1 MESTPPSPSEGLG
14 TFLHT
19 AKGAGVPDES
29 LVGVLTAVGWS
40 RRRVYRALGVYYAD
54 TLGRPI
60 PRDVAPVEDAR
71 DAFLYLLN
79 FITLGFWTVA
89 LGRIF
94 YVLIE
99 RAFPDAAAPPY
110 FHLSLVN
117 ELAWPLAAVLVA
129 FPTFALIARRIALV
143 LRTRPDAAGS
153 GVRAW
158 LTYVALVLA
167 AIVVLQD
174 GIWFLESFLT
184 GQLTVRFILDSLVL
198 LVLGGGIFVTYLRGL
213 QRTSAA

>member
-1 MESTPPSPSEGLG
+1 MESTLASPSEGLG

-29 LVGVLTAVGWS
+29 LVGVLSAVGWS

-99 RAFPDAAAPPY
+99 RAFPDAAAPSY
-110 FHLSLVN
+110 SSLVN
-117 ELAWPLAAVLVA
+117 QIAWPLAAVLVA